1 MKKQLAVAIINGL
14 LIGSAAQFINEAIVI
29 GWLTAFLV
37 LFFFR
42 LEALGVIAVERN
54 ILHPN
59 ELPAIVAFDLG
70 DSIINLAK
78 VESVK
83 LLGGE
88 LKPRTHT
95 GAKREWEAPP
105 RIIVEMTGDDV
116 VLQEYTLNSV
126 AEEVLQKLK
135 MRLGL

>member
-59 ELPAIVAFDLG
+59 EGQSVSGKRLP
-70 DSIINLAK
+70 
-78 VESVK
+78 ES
-83 LLGGE
+83 
-88 LKPRTHT
+88 
-95 GAKREWEAPP
+95 
-105 RIIVEMTGDDV
+105 
-116 VLQEYTLNSV
+116 
-126 AEEVLQKLK
+126 
-135 MRLGL
+135 